1 MKLLWTLAVILVI
14 IDAAWLLCYMNRLM
28 RLLEDIRKDTRE
40 LIIKARRAE
49 NEQTEDMQTMQT
61 SA

>member
-28 RLLEDIRKDTRE
+28 DTLEDIRKDTRE
-40 LIIKARRAE
+40 LIVRARRNDEMEA
-49 NEQTEDMQTMQT
+49 DDHL
-61 SA
+61 